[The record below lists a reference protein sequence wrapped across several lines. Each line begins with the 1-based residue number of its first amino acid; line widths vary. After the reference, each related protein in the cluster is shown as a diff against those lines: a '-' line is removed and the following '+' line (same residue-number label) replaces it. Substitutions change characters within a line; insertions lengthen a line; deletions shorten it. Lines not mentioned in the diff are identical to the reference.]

1 MERMT
6 VPDKRI
12 DEHTTMRTVIDANKV
27 REHAMDFYWA
37 LKRYEDTGLEPSEVE
52 QIQRAA
58 EYMMFESVGDFVR
71 YAIANFE
78 ELQQYHSISTI
89 DRLRELAQADRD
101 GRCVVLP
108 CKVGDAAYVIDA
120 GDYQSDYKPY
130 VREKEVT
137 EISWKK
143 VKNGKDLGFGVILK
157 GGDCNTS
164 ARYKIQ
170 NIGKTVFL
178 TREEAEVALEEMK
191 NG

>member
-12 DEHTTMRTVIDANKV
+12 DEHTTGRTAIDANKV
-27 REHAMDFYWA
+27 REHAMDFYLA
-37 LKRYEDTGLEPSEVE
+37 LKRYEDTGLEPEGIVALT
-52 QIQRAA
+52 RHP
-58 EYMMFESVGDFVR
+58 DF
-71 YAIANFE
+71 AIADYYKSLGLTME
-78 ELQQYHSISTI
+78 RIT
-89 DRLRELAQADRD
+89 ELAQADRD

-130 VREKEVT
+130 VQEKEVT

>member
-1 MERMT
+1 MDIDKLMDAIRLCGSQPDVRQCRNCAYYAGGDMSRCIPRMT
-6 VPDKRI
+6 A
-12 DEHTTMRTVIDANKV
+12 DAAAALSAIRAEKV
-27 REHAMDFYWA
+27 M
-37 LKRYEDTGLEPSEVE
+37 
-52 QIQRAA
+52 
-58 EYMMFESVGDFVR
+58 
-71 YAIANFE
+71 
-78 ELQQYHSISTI
+78 
-89 DRLRELAQADRD
+89 
-101 GRCVVLP
+101 LP